1 MCYIFAAHL
10 GQLMWKKLTAA
21 IFIIAFLVQTF
32 SEAVIII
39 DFYANQK
46 YIAENLCVNK
56 DKPMMHC
63 CGKCQLRKRLQQ
75 QQNSDKQN
83 PEQRGNN
90 KNEVLSSK
98 SFFATAAPLVKMQEV
113 CINYTNL
120 SFAKEI
126 KMPRSFFHPP
136 GV

>member
-1 MCYIFAAHL
+1 MLYICTALA
-10 GQLMWKKLTAA
+10 QLMWKKLTAA
-21 IFIIAFLVQTF
+21 IFIIAFLIQTF

-46 YIAENLCVNK
+46 YIAQNLCVNK

-63 CGKCQLRKRLQQ
+63 CGKCQLRKKLQQ
-75 QQNSDKQN
+75 QQNNDKQN
-83 PEQRGNN
+83 PEQRNN

-98 SFFATAAPLVKMQEV
+98 SFFATAPLVKMQEL

-126 KMPRSFFHPP
+126 EMPRSFFHPP